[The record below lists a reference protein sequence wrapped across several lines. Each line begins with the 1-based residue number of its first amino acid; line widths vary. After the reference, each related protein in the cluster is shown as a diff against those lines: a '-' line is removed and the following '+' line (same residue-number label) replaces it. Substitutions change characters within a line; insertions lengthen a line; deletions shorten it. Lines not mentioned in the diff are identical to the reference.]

1 MAVVAADLLPLSR
14 SNLALGAIALGAALL
29 FSFAVQA
36 AEPAS
41 SSQVI
46 AAYDELQQWQYTKDA
61 FPVPEGGVR
70 FVLDTAS
77 WVLES
82 GELWV
87 QKPLPDGGVTG
98 IVFEGVGRFRLG
110 VPDPF
115 ELAQLRRFAEEPE
128 LERIDQQFSQMVLR
142 FAGEAPFQLPELP
155 SAAVFRPHRLAVERH
170 DHWLRIRQDDV
181 DATVIAALLTPG
193 SRLLRADMKTES
205 WGSLTYDYDSRRL
218 EEIQLDKFQ
227 KKNSFVEH
235 WLSLDRP
242 EDRRPDGRP
251 GRKWPQAVDIEH
263 VDIVGDLTKPGKYP
277 RTGLSLTHPFD
288 GRFEVTVRLT
298 NRIDGARAIQLY
310 LHPLARVGRVSDKE
324 GRPLPFLR
332 DHIGGRSSAIDNRVY
347 DDSLLVLLDGPW
359 PAGESRQLRIDYEI
373 ELAGFGP
380 GRLWYPAGQWYEVG
394 LRDPH
399 TVRLELTSRE
409 SHTIRAVGEPVEEV
423 IRDGHRISV
432 WEPDQPVRMA
442 TFTMVNRFH
451 EKRVEGPEGSEVVGF
466 GSVDGYLSPSRIGTV
481 AGKILETLVFFQDLF
496 AERLASPRL
505 QVTLIP
511 ANHGQAFNGFLHLG
525 DASSVRTRA
534 GVRER
539 FLAHETAHQWWGNLV
554 GWSSYRDQ
562 WLSESFAEYSA
573 MLFVEMT
580 LDRGPELFEE
590 MLQVYFD
597 ELNGSLKTMYS
608 GFTRPGLPRLNREG
622 ADRIGPIHHGYRCAT
637 GDVPT
642 AYRSQAYRKGAL
654 VLHMLRVLLR
664 DSTGSD
670 EAFFATLEEFLDS
683 HQGTVASTEDFQ
695 ETLARTVPGEWS
707 WFFDQWIRRA
717 EIPTY
722 SWEHEVVPAAD
733 GEGDYRVLLQ
743 VRQEGVPD
751 GFRMPVPV
759 RIELAGGGVERRSI
773 LVDEADELFE
783 LVVPGRPTK
792 VDFNP
797 DHSVLAKV
805 KGR

>member
-1 MAVVAADLLPLSR
+1 V
-14 SNLALGAIALGAALL
+14 ALL
-29 FSFAVQA
+29 AGPAVEA
-36 AEPAS
+36 VEPLAS
-41 SSQVI
+41 SPAK
-46 AAYDELQQWQYTKDA
+46 AAYDELQQWEFTKES
-61 FPVPEGGVR
+61 FPIPEGGVR
-70 FVLDTAS
+70 FALDTAS

-82 GELWV
+82 GRFWV
-87 QKPLPDGGVTG
+87 QKPLPDGPVTG
-98 IVFEGVGRFRLG
+98 IVFEGVGRFQLG

-128 LERIDQQFSQMVLR
+128 LERIDQQFSQLVVR
-142 FAGEAPFQLPELP
+142 FAGDPPFQLPELP
-155 SAAVFRPHRLAVERH
+155 PAVVFRPQRLAVERH
-170 DHWLRIRQDDV
+170 DHWLRIRHDDV
-181 DATVIAALLTPG
+181 DASVVAALLTPG
-193 SRLLRADMKTES
+193 SRLLRTEMKTES
-205 WGSLTYDYDSRRL
+205 WGWLTYEYDSRRL
-218 EEIQLDKFQ
+218 EEIRLDRFQ

-251 GRKWPQAVDIEH
+251 GGDWSQAVDIEH

-288 GRFEVTVRLT
+288 GRFETTVRLT
-298 NRIDGARAIQLY
+298 NRIEGVRAIQLY
-310 LHPLARVGRVSDKE
+310 LHPLARVDRVSDRE
-324 GRPLPFLR
+324 GRPLPYLR
-332 DHIGGRSSAIDNRVY
+332 DHIGSRSSGMDNRVY
-347 DDSLLVLLDGPW
+347 DDSLIVLFEEPW
-359 PAGESRQLRIDYEI
+359 PAGESRELDIDYEI

-380 GRLWYPAGQWYEVG
+380 GRLWYPAGQWYELG

-399 TVRLELTSRE
+399 TARLALTSRD
-409 SHTIRAVGEPVEEV
+409 SHTIRAVGVPVEEV
-423 IRDGHRISV
+423 TRDGRRVSV
-432 WEPDQPVRMA
+432 WEPDHPVRMA

-451 EKRVEGPEGSEVVGF
+451 EKRLEGPEGSEVVGF

-481 AGKILETLVFFQDLF
+481 AAEILEVLVFFQELF
-496 AERLASPRL
+496 DERLASPRV

-511 ANHGQAFNGFLHLG
+511 ANHGQAFDGFLHLG
-525 DASSVRTRA
+525 DVSTVRSRA

-573 MLFVEMT
+573 MLYVEMT
-580 LDRGPELFEE
+580 LDRGPELFQE
-590 MLQVYFD
+590 MLRVYFD

-608 GFTRPGLPRLNREG
+608 GFTRPGLPRLNRDG
-622 ADRIGPIHHGYRCAT
+622 ADRIGPIDHGYRCAT

-670 EAFFATLEEFLDS
+670 QAFFATLREFLDS

-695 ETLARTVPGEWS
+695 ESLSRTVPGDWS
-707 WFFDQWIRRA
+707 WFFDQWIRRS

-722 SWEHEVVPAAD
+722 SWSHEVQPAAG
-733 GEGDYRVLLQ
+733 GEGDYRVQVQ

-773 LVDEADELFE
+773 LVDEPDEQFE
-783 LVVPGRPTK
+783 LVVAGRPTK
-792 VDFNP
+792 VVFNP
-797 DHSVLAKV
+797 DNSVLAKV

>member
-1 MAVVAADLLPLSR
+1 VAVIATYSLPLS
-14 SNLALGAIALGAALL
+14 SSSLALRTIGLCAVLL
-29 FSFAVQA
+29 VNSSVHA
-36 AEPAS
+36 AETAS
-41 SSQVI
+41 SAEARAV
-46 AAYDELQQWQYTKDA
+46 YDELQQWQYSKEA
-61 FPVPEGGVR
+61 LPIPEGGIQ
-70 FVLDTAS
+70 FALDTAS

-82 GELWV
+82 GRLWV
-87 QKPLPDGGVTG
+87 QKPLPDGSITG
-98 IVFEGVGRFRLG
+98 IVFEGVGWFQLG

-128 LERIDQQFSQMVLR
+128 LDRIDQQFSQMVLR
-142 FAGEAPFQLPELP
+142 FAGDAPFQLPELP
-155 SAAVFRPHRLAVERH
+155 SAAVFQPHRLAVERH
-170 DHWLRIRQDDV
+170 DHWLRIRRDDA
-181 DATVIAALLTPG
+181 DATVMAAHLTPG
-193 SRLLRADMKTES
+193 SRFLRAEMKTES
-205 WGSLTYDYDSRRL
+205 WGWLTYDFDSRRL

-251 GRKWPQAVDIEH
+251 GGDWSQAVDIEH
-263 VDIVGDLTKPGKYP
+263 VGIVGDLTKPGKYP

-310 LHPLARVGRVSDKE
+310 LHPLARVGRVSDAE

-332 DHIGGRSSAIDNRVY
+332 DHIGGRSSAIENRVY
-347 DDSLLVLLDGPW
+347 DDSLIVLLDGPW
-359 PAGESRQLRIDYEI
+359 PAGESRELHIEYEI

-399 TVRLELTSRE
+399 TVRLELTCRE
-409 SHTIRAVGEPVEEV
+409 SYTVRAVGEPVEEV
-423 IRDGHRISV
+423 TRDGHRISV
-432 WEPDQPVRMA
+432 WEPDHPVRMA

-451 EKRVEGPEGSEVVGF
+451 EKRLKGPEGSEVVGF
-466 GSVDGYLSPSRIGTV
+466 GSLSGYLSAGRIGAVT
-481 AGKILETLVFFQDLF
+481 GKILEMLVFFQDLL
-496 AERLASPRL
+496 AEELPSARL

-511 ANHGQAFNGFLHLG
+511 ANHGQAFSGFLHLG
-525 DASSVRTRA
+525 DVSTVRSRT
-534 GVRER
+534 GVQER

-562 WLSESFAEYSA
+562 WLSESLAEYSA
-573 MLFVEMT
+573 MMYVEMT
-580 LDRGPELFEE
+580 LDRGPELFQE
-590 MLQVYFD
+590 MLRVYFD

-622 ADRIGPIHHGYRCAT
+622 ADRIGPINHGYRCAT

-664 DSTGSD
+664 DTTGSD
-670 EAFFATLEEFLDS
+670 EAFLATLREFIDS
-683 HQGTVASTEDFQ
+683 HQGNVASTEDFQ
-695 ETLARTVPGEWS
+695 ETLTRTVPGEWS
-707 WFFDQWIRRA
+707 WFFDQWLRRA
-717 EIPTY
+717 EIPIY
-722 SWEHEVVPAAD
+722 SWEHEVVAAAD
-733 GEGDYRVLLQ
+733 GDYRVLLQ

-759 RIELAGGGVERRSI
+759 RVELAGGGVERRAI
-773 LVDEADELFE
+773 LVDEPDELFE
-783 LVVPGRPTK
+783 LVVSARPTK
-792 VDFNP
+792 VVFNP
-797 DHSVLAKV
+797 DNSVLAKV